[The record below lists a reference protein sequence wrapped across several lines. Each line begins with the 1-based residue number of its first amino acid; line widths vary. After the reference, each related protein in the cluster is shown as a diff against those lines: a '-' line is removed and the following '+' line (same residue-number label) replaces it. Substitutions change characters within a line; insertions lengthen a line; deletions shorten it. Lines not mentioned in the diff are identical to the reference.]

1 MTLIEAV
8 VQMSIL
14 IIQDI
19 MNVKIKLE
27 SFKLKSCV
35 HVGPFEKTLNKFNN
49 SIIHHKKA

>member
-1 MTLIEAV
+1 
-8 VQMSIL
+8 MSIL

-35 HVGPFEKTLNKFNN
+35 GPFDKKLNKFNN